1 MTRKNFQGMTK
12 QELRAYVLQHRDDQE
27 AFHALTDKLR
37 EKPGIEITSTE
48 QMHELIEARL
58 DEADVRDAYTT
69 LEEIAATG
77 IIPFEHIKRELG
89 I

>member
-1 MTRKNFQGMTK
+1 MTKANFQGMTK
-12 QELRAYVLQHRDDQE
+12 QELRAYVLEHRDNQE

-37 EKPGIEITSTE
+37 EEPGIEITSTE

-58 DEADVRDAYTT
+58 DEADARDAYKV
-69 LEEIAATG
+69 LEEIAALGTT
-77 IIPFEHIKRELG
+77 PLEDIKRELE

>member
-1 MTRKNFQGMTK
+1 MTKANFQAMTK

-37 EKPGIEITSTE
+37 EEPGIEITSTQ
-48 QMHELIEARL
+48 QMLELIEARL
-58 DEADVRDAYTT
+58 DEADIRDAHTA
-69 LEEIAATG
+69 LEEIAGLGTT
-77 IIPFEHIKRELG
+77 PFEDIKRELG

>member
-1 MTRKNFQGMTK
+1 MTKANFQAMTK
-12 QELRAYVLQHRDDQE
+12 QELRAYVLEHRDDRE

-37 EKPGIEITSTE
+37 EEPGTEITSTD

-58 DEADVRDAYTT
+58 DEADVRDAYKT
-69 LEEIAATG
+69 LEEIAGVGTT
-77 IIPFEHIKRELG
+77 PFEDIKRELG